1 MQQIDQQQKPSDEE
15 VIVQKIIGG
24 DTALFEILMRRH
36 NGALYKIARGFGF
49 NHQDAE
55 DLMQETH
62 IAAYKNLKQFAY
74 KASYGTW
81 ISKIMFRKCLY
92 KANLAQSKNEKPNDF
107 MGESAQPLFNPAETS
122 GPLDSILR
130 KEFSNI
136 LENTLQKIPLHYRM
150 VFLLREVEGMNVAE
164 TADLL
169 DISPINV
176 KVRLNRAKAM
186 LQKQLETYYT
196 SSSLYE
202 FNLVYCDR
210 VVKNVFEQLQNS
222 L

>member
-1 MQQIDQQQKPSDEE
+1 MQQLDQQQDLSDEGL
-15 VIVQKIIGG
+15 IVQKIIGG
-24 DTALFEILMRRH
+24 DTALFELLMRRH
-36 NGALYKIARGFGF
+36 NGVLYKIARGFGF

-62 IAAYKNLKQFAY
+62 IAAYKNLKQFAH
-74 KASYGTW
+74 KASYQTW

-92 KANLAQSKNEKPNDF
+92 KTNLAHSKKEKPNDF
-107 MGESAQPLFNPAETS
+107 MGENARPLFNTAETT
-122 GPLDSILR
+122 GPGDAILR

-136 LENTLQKIPLHYRM
+136 LENALQKIPLNYRM

-169 DISPINV
+169 GISPINV
-176 KVRLNRAKAM
+176 KVRLTRAKAM
-186 LQKQLETYYT
+186 LQKQLEIYY
-196 SSSLYE
+196 SSSNLYE

-210 VVKNVFEQLQNS
+210 VVKNVFEQLQNN

>member
-1 MQQIDQQQKPSDEE
+1 MPGSNKRFVVSNDAE
-15 VIVQKIIGG
+15 VIGKILEG
-24 DTALFEILMRRH
+24 DSGAFEILMRRC
-36 NGALYKIARGFGF
+36 NPILYKVARGFGF

-62 IAAYKNLKQFAY
+62 IAAYKNLGQFSFD
-74 KASYGTW
+74 ASYKTW
-81 ISKIMFRKCLY
+81 ISKIMYRKCLY
-92 KANLAQSKNEKPNDF
+92 RTNLAQSKNETPNDF
-107 MGESAQPLFNPAETS
+107 MEEDSQPLFDASETS
-122 GPLDSILR
+122 GPEDSILR

-136 LENTLQKIPLHYRM
+136 LESALQKIPVKYRM
-150 VFLLREVEGMNVAE
+150 VFLLREIEGMNVSE

-169 DISPINV
+169 AITPINV

-186 LQKQLETYYT
+186 LQKKLEAYYN
-196 SSSLYE
+196 SANPYD

-210 VVKNVFEQLQNS
+210 IINNVFAQIQNN